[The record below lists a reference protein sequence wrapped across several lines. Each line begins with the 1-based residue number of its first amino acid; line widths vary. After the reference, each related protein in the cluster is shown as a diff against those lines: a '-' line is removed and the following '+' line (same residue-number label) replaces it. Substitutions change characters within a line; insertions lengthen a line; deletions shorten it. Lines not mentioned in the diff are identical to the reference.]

1 MVKMQAHAG
10 AMTICGR
17 REEVTMQVKEILRI
31 KGNTLF
37 TVTPETMLS
46 DSVILMS
53 DNDIGSVVVME
64 GGKLTGM
71 LTFRE
76 VIKVL
81 AKRQVEHR
89 TGPTPPVAEIRV
101 GEVMN
106 REPIIANPEMDVDE
120 LRRTMLEHH
129 ARYLPVMEGDTVLGV
144 ISFHDVAKAVLE
156 EQSFENRML
165 KGYIKN
171 WPA

>member
-1 MVKMQAHAG
+1 
-10 AMTICGR
+10 
-17 REEVTMQVKEILRI
+17 MQVKEILRI
-31 KGNTLF
+31 KGNTLYSA
-37 TVTPETMLS
+37 TPSTMLS
-46 DSVILMS
+46 ESVITMA
-53 DNDIGSVVVME
+53 DNDIGSLVVMD
-64 GGKLTGM
+64 GGKLAGI

-76 VIKVL
+76 VLKVL

-89 TGPTPPVAEIRV
+89 TGPTPPVAEIVV
-101 GEVMN
+101 GDVMI
-106 REPIIANPEMDVDE
+106 REPIVATPDMDVDE
-120 LRRTMLEHH
+120 LRRTMLENH
-129 ARYLPVMEGDTVLGV
+129 ARYLPVMDGDKVLGV

>member
-1 MVKMQAHAG
+1 
-10 AMTICGR
+10 
-17 REEVTMQVKEILRI
+17 MQVKEILRI

-37 TVTPETMLS
+37 TATPDTMLS
-46 DSVILMS
+46 DTVILMS
-53 DNDIGSVVVME
+53 DNDIGSVVVVE
-64 GGKLTGM
+64 HGKLAGM
-71 LTFRE
+71 LSFRE
-76 VIKVL
+76 VINVL
-81 AKRQVEHR
+81 ARRQAEHR
-89 TGPTPPVAEIRV
+89 TGPTPPVAEIKV

-106 REPIIANPEMDVDE
+106 RNPIRAAPEMDVDE

-129 ARYLPVMEGDTVLGV
+129 ARYLPVMDGDTILGV

>member
-1 MVKMQAHAG
+1 
-10 AMTICGR
+10 
-17 REEVTMQVKEILRI
+17 MQVKEILRI
-31 KGNTLF
+31 KGSTLF
-37 TVTPETMLS
+37 SATPETMLS
-46 DSVILMS
+46 DSVIMMS
-53 DNDIGSVVVME
+53 DNDIGSLVVLE
-64 GGKLTGM
+64 GGKLVGM
-71 LTFRE
+71 LSFRE

-106 REPIIANPEMDVDE
+106 PDPILATPEMEVDD
-120 LRRTMLEHH
+120 LRRTMLENH
-129 ARYLPVMEGDTVLGV
+129 ARYLPVMEGDKVLGV